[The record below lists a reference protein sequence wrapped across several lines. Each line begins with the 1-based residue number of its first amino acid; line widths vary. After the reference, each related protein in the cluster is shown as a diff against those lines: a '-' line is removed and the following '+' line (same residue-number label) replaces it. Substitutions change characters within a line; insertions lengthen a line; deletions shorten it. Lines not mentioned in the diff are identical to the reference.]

1 MEVESTIFSKANH
14 LTGALLMVCSHE
26 DVDDPKAELG
36 ETVSICLAD
45 DTMTGLD
52 QSPPTDPSDGL
63 TTAHQKGI
71 HP

>member
-1 MEVESTIFSKANH
+1 
-14 LTGALLMVCSHE
+14 MVCSHE